1 MMSDDITGLG
11 WLPVE
16 AREDLEERRSAASR
30 EEAAKLIALPPR
42 ERVLELLRRATCKDE
57 TGCPKLRPAALIRV
71 LESFEGEALP
81 AASDLADRFPLMV
94 EDEA

>member
-1 MMSDDITGLG
+1 MSDDTGFHG

-16 AREDLEERRSAASR
+16 AREDLEEKRSAASR

-42 ERVLELLRRATCKDE
+42 ERVLELLRRATCKEE

-71 LESFEGEALP
+71 LESFEGDALP
-81 AASDLADRFPLMV
+81 TESDLAGRFPLLV
-94 EDEA
+94 EEEA